1 MRFLT
6 TKILNP
12 SIYRTEKDGD
22 WYSSKN
28 FKPSKHNAA
37 CTETGFTKKHDLAVL
52 SSRFA
57 RYCGKMYSG
66 HVFPYG
72 GLDRGSSRL
81 R

>member
-28 FKPSKHNAA
+28 FSLYRD
-37 CTETGFTKKHDLAVL
+37 GFTTKHEWAVL

-66 HVFPYG
+66 HVFPYS